1 MHLALNKDIPV
12 HRPVQT
18 GSAASTVSPTS
29 AFLTAEFN
37 CINGLAF
44 FFATTSRYIGAS
56 DQLWTGLIMF
66 GETFSRA

>member
-1 MHLALNKDIPV
+1 LRRKV
-12 HRPVQT
+12 T
-18 GSAASTVSPTS
+18 SPTS